1 MAKTGMVRL
10 LAVGAAAAITLT
22 GLGTAKAKEL
32 RIATLAP
39 PGSGWMKVLNK
50 GAEILDKKTEGRLK
64 YKYYPGAVQ
73 GDERDVIRKM
83 KLGGL
88 DGAVTT
94 AVGLAMIVRS
104 IRVLELPRMFDSLE
118 EMDYVRT
125 KMWPYFKRKFRAKG
139 YILASPGD
147 VGFVYFMSTKPV
159 KSMADLR
166 KTKAWMWTDDKIVRK
181 MYSKLGVSGVPLGVP
196 DVMPSLQTGRIEAC
210 YGPPMAA
217 VAMQWTSKVKYMTA
231 MPFSYS
237 IGATVIRA
245 DAFNGVSEADIKVEE
260 KVHQLVG
267 KKMIKNVRRDNR
279 EAQRAMVRKGIKV
292 VETPAAMVASFNK
305 IAEEAWGEMA
315 GSVYT
320 KKELDMVLKYRQEYR
335 DKHK

>member
-1 MAKTGMVRL
+1 
-10 LAVGAAAAITLT
+10 
-22 GLGTAKAKEL
+22 
-32 RIATLAP
+32 
-39 PGSGWMKVLNK
+39 MKVLNK
-50 GAEILDKKTEGRLK
+50 GADLLAKKTDGRLT

-118 EMDYVRT
+118 EMDYVRA
-125 KMWPYFKRKFRAKG
+125 KMWPYFKRKFKEKG
-139 YILASPGD
+139 YVLASPGD
-147 VGFVYFMSTKPV
+147 VGFVYFLSKNPI

-166 KTKAWMWTDDKIVRK
+166 KTKAWMWTDDKVVRK
-181 MYSKLGVSGVPLGVP
+181 LYSKLGVSGVPLGVP
-196 DVMPSLQTGRIEAC
+196 DVLPSLQTGRIEAC

-217 VAMQWTSKVKYMTA
+217 VALQWASKVKFMTS

-245 DAFNGVSEADIKVEE
+245 DALAEASEADQKIEAKIAE
-260 KVHQLVG
+260 LVG
-267 KKMIKNVRRDNR
+267 KKMVKNVRRDNR
-279 EAQRAMVRKGIKV
+279 EAQRAMIRKGVKV
-292 VETPAAMVASFNK
+292 VDTPAAMVAAFDK
-305 IAEEAWGEMA
+305 IAEESWSEMA
-315 GSVYT
+315 GSVYS

>member
-1 MAKTGMVRL
+1 MAKLGMDRL

-22 GLGTAKAKEL
+22 GLGVAEANEI

-50 GAEILDKKTEGRLK
+50 GADMLAKKTEGRLK
-64 YKYYPGAVQ
+64 YKFYPGAVQ

-104 IRVLELPRMFDSLE
+104 VRVLELPRMFDSLE
-118 EMDYVRT
+118 EMDYVRR
-125 KMWPYFKRKFRAKG
+125 KMWPYFQRKFKAKG
-139 YILASPGD
+139 YVLSAPGD
-147 VGFVYFMSTKPV
+147 VGFVYFMSKKPI
-159 KSMADLR
+159 KSMADLK
-166 KTKAWMWTDDKIVRK
+166 KTKAWMWTDDKLVRK
-181 MYSKLGVSGVPLGVP
+181 MYTKLGVSGVPLGVP
-196 DVMPSLQTGRIEAC
+196 DVLPSLQTGRIEAC

-217 VAMQWTSKVKYMTA
+217 VALQWSSKVKYMTS

-245 DAFNGVSEADIKVEE
+245 DALAKSSAEDQKWDRKIDKV
-260 KVHQLVG
+260 VG
-267 KKMIKNVRRDNR
+267 KKMRKNVRRDNR
-279 EAQRAMVRKGIKV
+279 EAQRAMVRKGVKV
-292 VETPAAMVASFNK
+292 VDTPAAMVAAFNK
-305 IAEEAWGEMA
+305 MAEESWTEMA
-315 GSVYT
+315 GSEYS
-320 KKELDMVLKYRQEYR
+320 KKELDMVLKHRQAFR
-335 DKHK
+335 DKK